1 MENERCAPA
10 AAPDR
15 HTRRI
20 YSNEVIGTRLRRRQ
34 TQTESGF
41 ACKAP
46 VCVINGCPE
55 STAKS
60 SANINGFLRSRA
72 HTQKMLN

>member
-10 AAPDR
+10 SAPDR

-20 YSNEVIGTRLRRRQ
+20 YSNAVIGTRRRQ

-41 ACKAP
+41 TCKASI
-46 VCVINGCPE
+46 CVINDGPK
-55 STAKS
+55 STTKS
-60 SANINGFLRSRA
+60 TANINGFLRSRA
-72 HTQKMLN
+72 HAQKMLN